1 LTVFWAALNLVWASS
16 RFFLA
21 VAKVLEDWVCSVN
34 ASWRFFCAASRAIWA
49 LTKSVWAISLSA
61 VAFFQTASAASNED
75 WALVT
80 LKVAVATFCLAWLT
94 TFFLVSTISSALK
107 SSLSAATC

>member
-1 LTVFWAALNLVWASS
+1 
-16 RFFLA
+16 
-21 VAKVLEDWVCSVN
+21 
-34 ASWRFFCAASRAIWA
+34 
-49 LTKSVWAISLSA
+49 

-80 LKVAVATFCLAWLT
+80 LKVEVATFCLASLT

-107 SSLSAATC
+107 SSLSAATCSASILSKLAKDVEAIEVLET